1 MMTNK
6 TTLKTLLFLIT
17 ISLFSCSPTQEKNS
31 EAEEEINKIETT
43 QEEEEAPKVLDK
55 RISLNLN
62 AKQKNHQLKN
72 MRSHLLAVQDI
83 ISLLASDQFDE
94 ASVVA
99 YSELGS
105 TTEMKLM
112 CASFG
117 DENFEKLGLEFHSA
131 ADKMSETF
139 KLGNKDESLE
149 ALSSTMNSCIKCHA
163 TYKQ

>member
-1 MMTNK
+1 MITNK
-6 TTLKTLLFLIT
+6 ITFKTLLFLII

-31 EAEEEINKIETT
+31 AAEEEASKIDIP
-43 QEEEEAPKVLDK
+43 QEEAPKVLDK

-72 MRSHLLAVQDI
+72 MRSHLLAVQSI
-83 ISLLASDQFDE
+83 ISLLATDQFDE
-94 ASVVA
+94 ASLVA

-139 KLGNKDESLE
+139 KQGNKDESLK